1 MSSFIKKN
9 KLFFILL
16 LVFAGFLTLQLICY
30 PKGNLVLF
38 LDNLHT
44 PIADT
49 FFKFYTH
56 IGDGLTSIAVAVALF
71 LLVKM
76 RWGLLT
82 LLTFALSGGIS
93 QLLKTV
99 VFGPTP
105 RPHRYFEGLNL
116 LHPIEGVKIAYIYSF
131 PSGHTIS
138 TFALFSMLIFLL
150 PKNYRGLTAL
160 LFCMAALGGISRI
173 YLGQH
178 FTEDVLAG
186 MLIGTLCSMALYY
199 WVEEKKGFMASP
211 KLDKPLLKL
220 KK

>member
-9 KLFFILL
+9 KLFFVLL
-16 LVFAGFLTLQLICY
+16 AAFAGFLAFQLICY
-30 PKGNLVLF
+30 PKGHLVLF
-38 LDNLHT
+38 LDGLHT
-44 PIADT
+44 PAADI

-56 IGDGLTSIAVAVALF
+56 IGDGLTSILVALVLF

-105 RPHRYFEGLNL
+105 RPHTYFEGLNL
-116 LHPIEGVKIAYIYSF
+116 LHPVEGVKIAYIYSF

-138 TFALFSMLIFLL
+138 TFALFSMLVFLL
-150 PKNYRGLTAL
+150 PKNYGSTVL

-186 MLIGTLCSMALYY
+186 MLVGTLCSMVLYY
-199 WVEEKKGFMASP
+199 WVEKKKSFMASP
-211 KLDKPLLKL
+211 ALDKPLLKL

>member
-16 LVFAGFLTLQLICY
+16 SVFASFLAWQIIAY

-38 LDNLHT
+38 LNGRHT
-44 PIADT
+44 PVADV
-49 FFKFYTH
+49 FFKYYTH
-56 IGDGLTSIAVAVALF
+56 IGDGITSVIVALVLF
-71 LLVKM
+71 LAVKM

-99 VFGPTP
+99 VFGPVP

-116 LHPIEGVKIAYIYSF
+116 LHPVEGVKIAYLHSF

-138 TFALFSMLIFLL
+138 SFALFSMLVFIL
-150 PKNYRGLTAL
+150 PKNKIGITVL

-186 MLIGTLCSMALYY
+186 MLVGTLCSMVLYY
-199 WVEEKKGFMASP
+199 WIEEKKGFMASP